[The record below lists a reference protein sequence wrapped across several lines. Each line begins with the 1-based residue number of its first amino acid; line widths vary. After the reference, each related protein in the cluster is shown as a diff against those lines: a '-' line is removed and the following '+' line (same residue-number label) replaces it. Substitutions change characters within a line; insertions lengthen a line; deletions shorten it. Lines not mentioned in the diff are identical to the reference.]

1 MLHNLISRSQHSGKD
16 RNNGDCTQKE
26 SIKSYGLFLIVLTLL
41 IFGFGLLVL
50 FAWLWAHRTWPGLT
64 IDEMVFHLTAP
75 VEGTGGGIFLSL
87 FLQAFLPAAIIEA
100 CVVFFSLLIRKKY
113 RKVSNFVVSV
123 ELFSGVLMIALSIFQ
138 FSQET
143 NLSAYI
149 AAQNSDSDFIETNYA
164 DPAETEIVFP
174 EKKRNLIYIYLESM
188 ETTYSDTEDGGAFD
202 KNVIP
207 ELTELAQENEC
218 FSGGSGQ
225 MDGGIVYPNSGFTMA
240 GIFAQTSGV
249 PLQISLGN
257 NMDTQESFFPGL
269 CTLGDILAGEN
280 YRQIFLIG
288 SDATFGGRRLYF
300 QNHGNYEFRDY
311 NWAVGEHLIP
321 ADYYRWWGY
330 EDEKLFSYAKNTL
343 KELSEGSQPFNLT
356 MLTVDTHA
364 EDGYVCDLCKNAFG
378 DNQYAN
384 VVACSSR
391 QVYDFVRWVQQQDFY
406 ENTTIILSG
415 DHTTMDSDFCEDIS
429 PDDYQ
434 RKTFV
439 CVINPGAEKEK
450 PEWERQFSTLDMFP
464 TTLAS
469 LGAQIQGDKL
479 GLGVNLF
486 SSRETL
492 TESYGQERMQ
502 TEMNNRSEF
511 LQSKSQIGITDEL
524 AERIRNDLQVEFQSG
539 ENPDTLR
546 IVLKNIDVPSEKAEV
561 IFSPDGNKNSDQAVT
576 AVMESI
582 NDTSESG
589 SSDSYTVDIVIPDSF
604 RNQVHVWFSLSY
616 DDGSVLISNEY
627 KADMDELE
635 EGTATSS

>member
-1 MLHNLISRSQHSGKD
+1 MFYNLIPHRLRGSKNGS
-16 RNNGDCTQKE
+16 NGDCTQKE
-26 SIKSYGLFLIVLTLL
+26 SIKSYGLFPIVLTLV

-50 FAWLWAHRTWPGLT
+50 FAWLWAHRIWPGLT

-87 FLQAFLPAAIIEA
+87 FLQVFLPAAIIEA

-113 RKVSNFVVSV
+113 QKASNFVVSV
-123 ELFSGVLMIALSIFQ
+123 ELFSGVLMIALSVFQ

-218 FSGGSGQ
+218 FSGDSGQ
-225 MDGGIVYPNSGFTMA
+225 LDGGIVYPNSGFTMA

-269 CTLGDILAGEN
+269 STLGDILAGEN

-311 NWAVGEHLIP
+311 NWAVGEQLIP
-321 ADYYRWWGY
+321 EDYYRWWGY
-330 EDEKLFSYAKNTL
+330 EDEKLFSYAKDTL
-343 KELSEGSQPFNLT
+343 KELAEGSQPFNLT

-364 EDGYVCDLCKNAFG
+364 EDGYVCDLCEDTFG

-384 VVACSSR
+384 VIACSSR

-406 ENTTIILSG
+406 KNTTIILSG
-415 DHTTMDSDFCEDIS
+415 DHTTMDSDFCEDVS
-429 PDDYQ
+429 PDYQ

-439 CVINPGAEKEK
+439 CVINPAAETEK

-511 LQSKSQIGITDEL
+511 LQSKAQIGITDEL
-524 AERIRNDLQVEFQSG
+524 AERSRNDLQVEFQKG

-561 IFSPDGNKNSDQAVT
+561 IFSPDGDKNSDQAVT